1 MDWIRGRI
9 IGRGSTANVY
19 MAEHRG
25 DFGEVCAV
33 KSAELHRAE
42 FLKKEQEILSKL
54 KCSQIVNYQ
63 GCEVT
68 VEDGVQ
74 LFNMFMEY
82 ATKGTVSDAVRGGNG
97 MEEAMVRLYV
107 RQILLGLNY
116 LHSNGIVHCD
126 LKGQNV
132 LLTEQGAKIADFG
145 CARRVEEELVIS
157 GTPVFMAPEVARG
170 EEQGFSADV
179 WALGCTMLEMITGK
193 MPWGGVSDPAAVLYR
208 IGFSG
213 DMPEIPDSV
222 SEQGK
227 DFLRKCLKRDPN
239 ERLSVIEL
247 LEHDFVADKFK
258 DLVFDSET
266 PTTVLEGGF
275 WDWDSLETTQEVGP
289 TADHC
294 SSDSSSSSSSPRD
307 RIQRLCSNEAI
318 WEFDDDEEWVTVR
331 NNGED
336 LNALSFE
343 ENESENESDIVCEHD
358 DDEISLAIFY
368 EPKIVVELST
378 RDSIFDYWCFSSCN
392 CSCFVRDFLSVYQC
406 RKIVLYVKIYSQNK
420 ENFIMSCFLHF
431 VLSLIFH
438 QIDNLNNI
446 IVVNIVQLVETLNV
460 ICKSE
465 A

>member
-1 MDWIRGRI
+1 
-9 IGRGSTANVY
+9 

-42 FLKKEQEILSKL
+42 FLKKEQEILSKV

-68 VEDGVQ
+68 VEDGVY
-74 LFNMFMEY
+74 LFNLFMEY
-82 ATKGTVSDAVRGGNG
+82 ANKGTVSDAVRGGNG
-97 MEEAMVRLYV
+97 MEEAMVGLYV
-107 RQILLGLNY
+107 RQILLGLEY

-170 EEQGFSADV
+170 EEQGFAADV

-193 MPWGGVSDPAAVLYR
+193 MPWVGVSDPAAVLYR

-213 DMPEIPDSV
+213 DVPEIPDSV

-247 LEHDFVADKFK
+247 LEHDFVAEKFK
-258 DLVFDSET
+258 DSALDSET

-275 WDWDSLETTQEVGP
+275 WDWDSLEKTHEVGP
-289 TADHC
+289 TIDHC
-294 SSDSSSSSSSPRD
+294 SSDSSSSSPRD
-307 RIQRLCSNEAI
+307 RIQRLCSNEAC

-336 LNALSFE
+336 MNALSFE
-343 ENESENESDIVCEHD
+343 EMEDNESEIESDIVCEHV
-358 DDEISLAIFY
+358 DDEISLVIFY
-368 EPKIVVELST
+368 EPKIVVEFST
-378 RDSIFDYWCFSSCN
+378 IFYYWCFSSCN
-392 CSCFVRDFLSVYQC
+392 CGCFVRDFFSVCQC
-406 RKIVLYVKIYSQNK
+406 RKIVLCVKIYSQNK
-420 ENFIMSCFLHF
+420 ESFIMSGFLHF
-431 VLSLIFH
+431 VLSSIFH
-438 QIDNLNNI
+438 EIDNLNNI
-446 IVVNIVQLVETLNV
+446 ITVNIVQLVETLHV
-460 ICKSE
+460 IYRTEVRKTMVHTLIHLK
-465 A
+465 